1 LDAGAALL
9 AIDERRGA
17 GFWRIEKDAGGAGH
31 EPEWPWRSGRVQS
44 KVQGTS
50 IAVFPRGIPICM
62 TSLHPPFSAERAEP
76 RRGVDEPGANQSVEL
91 REETPEPALQQL
103 DARTLS
109 LFVIAFGVV
118 VFLLQYMQ
126 VLFAPLAFG
135 LLLFYVLDPFVDAME
150 RIRIP
155 RWLGAAVTILLTF
168 GTIGTGAYMLQDE
181 AMTVINQLPTAAR
194 RVTAM
199 IDRDSRSKPGP
210 LDKVEQAA
218 AELQKSDA
226 SKPAP
231 GVMRVQ
237 VEEPRVTAANLLWS
251 GSLGAISAL
260 NQLIMIMFLT
270 YFILLSD
277 KMLRRKF
284 VELAGPR
291 LWKKK
296 LTVEIMDS
304 IASQIGRF
312 LIVQVVTS
320 VFVGIA
326 TWAALRYMGLE
337 QAALWG
343 LLAGVFN
350 SIPYYGPLIVS
361 SGLSMVAF
369 LQFGTIGRVLAVA
382 AISLAITSVEGW
394 LIYPLLMGKVASMN
408 RVAVFVGLLFWS
420 WAWGVWGML
429 LAVPM
434 MMAIK
439 VICDNVEELK
449 PIGRFLGE

>member
-1 LDAGAALL
+1 
-9 AIDERRGA
+9 
-17 GFWRIEKDAGGAGH
+17 
-31 EPEWPWRSGRVQS
+31 
-44 KVQGTS
+44 
-50 IAVFPRGIPICM
+50 M
-62 TSLHPPFSAERAEP
+62 TSLHPMPNP
-76 RRGVDEPGANQSVEL
+76 RTDGPP
-91 REETPEPALQQL
+91 EESTPTLQEL
-103 DARTLS
+103 DARTVAL
-109 LFVIAFGVV
+109 LVIAFGVV
-118 VFLLQYMQ
+118 VFLLKHMQ
-126 VLFAPLAFG
+126 ALFAPLAFG
-135 LLLFYVLDPFVDAME
+135 LLLFYVLDPIVDAME

-155 RWLGAAVTILLTF
+155 RFIGAAITIVLTF

-181 AMTVINQLPTAAR
+181 ALTVINQLPTAAR
-194 RVTAM
+194 RITTL
-199 IDRDSRSKPGP
+199 IDRDARSKSGP

-226 SKPAP
+226 AKAAP

-237 VEEPRVTAANLLWS
+237 VEEPRITATSLIWS
-251 GSLGAISAL
+251 GSIGAVSAL

-277 KMLRRKF
+277 KMFRRKF

-291 LWKKK
+291 LSQKR
-296 LTVEIMDS
+296 LTVEIIDS

-312 LIVQVVTS
+312 LIVQILTCVI
-320 VFVGIA
+320 VGVA
-326 TWAALRYMGLE
+326 TWAALRYLGLE
-337 QAALWG
+337 QAPLWG

-361 SGLSMVAF
+361 GGLSMVAF
-369 LQFGTIGRVLAVA
+369 LQFGTIGMAVTVA
-382 AISLAITSVEGW
+382 GLSLAITSLEGW
-394 LIYPLLMGKVASMN
+394 VLYPLLMGKVASMN

-434 MMAIK
+434 MMSIK
-439 VICDNVEELK
+439 VICDYVDELK